1 MYHLARDKLF
11 TLPRQNQF
19 TRLSHSRFS
28 KRLFTFCLFVLKVW
42 HHENYYC
49 SSMTANKHCS
59 SLQGSRLPPTDEYYH
74 TVRLWGHQIW
84 KTNKRTSH
92 YIACCHT
99 NTPGVEL
106 MLSLRASQLKVEC
119 KRGAEKSVVKVKDWL
134 WILQLENGS
143 CFTQSQQ
150 LCVSITT
157 ISFQY

>member
-1 MYHLARDKLF
+1 MNHCIMGSAVAVLHHSSLLPIYVPLPRDKMF
-11 TLPRQNQF
+11 TLARQNQF

-84 KTNKRTSH
+84 KTNKITLH
-92 YIACCHT
+92 YIACCHIQT
-99 NTPGVEL
+99 HQEL
-106 MLSLRASQLKVEC
+106 SWWPA
-119 KRGAEKSVVKVKDWL
+119 
-134 WILQLENGS
+134 
-143 CFTQSQQ
+143 
-150 LCVSITT
+150 SITSQSWMQRRCWET
-157 ISFQY
+157 CCEG